1 MPKLSFTP
9 ALKRFFPNLKEAQ
22 YRGETLSEL
31 LDHLEN
37 DYPGINSYLR
47 DETGALRQH
56 INIFI
61 DQHLVRDRINLN
73 DSLEQVEEVLIFQA
87 LSGG

>member
-9 ALKRFFPNLKEAQ
+9 ALKRFFPTIKEAQ
-22 YRGETLSEL
+22 YAGNTVQEL
-31 LDHLEN
+31 LDNLEQV
-37 DYPGINSYLR
+37 YPGLNSYLR

-61 DQHLVRDRINLN
+61 DQSLIQDRIHLQ
-73 DSLEQVEEVLIFQA
+73 DQLKEAEEVLIFQA

>member
-1 MPKLSFTP
+1 MAKLSFTP
-9 ALKRFFPNLKEAQ
+9 ALKRFFPNIKEAQ
-22 YRGETLSEL
+22 HDGNTVQEL
-31 LDHLEN
+31 LDNLERV
-37 DYPGINSYLR
+37 YPGLNSYLR

-61 DQHLVRDRINLN
+61 DQTLIQDRTHLQDQLK
-73 DSLEQVEEVLIFQA
+73 DVEEVLIFQA